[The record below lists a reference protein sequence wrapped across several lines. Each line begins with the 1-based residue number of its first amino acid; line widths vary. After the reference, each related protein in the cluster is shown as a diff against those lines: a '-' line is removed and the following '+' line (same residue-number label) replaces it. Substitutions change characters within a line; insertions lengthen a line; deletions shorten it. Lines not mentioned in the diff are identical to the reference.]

1 MSSVRAAPDD
11 RPPMIDDKAMR
22 FASCTKLLTSI
33 MALQCV
39 ERGEISLD
47 DAIDEMLPEVARF
60 NVITGFDDTKKEAI
74 ERSPARRIILR
85 CAVFLGW

>member
-1 MSSVRAAPDD
+1 MA
-11 RPPMIDDKAMR
+11 DDKVMR

-47 DAIDEMLPEVARF
+47 DAIDGMLPEVALF
-60 NVITGFDDTKKEAI
+60 NVITDFNDTKKEAI
-74 ERSPARRIILR
+74 ERSPARPITLR
-85 CAVFLGW
+85 CVVFLGW